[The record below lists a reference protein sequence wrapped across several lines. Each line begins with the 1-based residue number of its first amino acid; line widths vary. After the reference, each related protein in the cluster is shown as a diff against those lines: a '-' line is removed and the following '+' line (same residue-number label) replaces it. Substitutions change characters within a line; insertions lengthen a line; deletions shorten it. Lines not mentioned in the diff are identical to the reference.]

1 MVRYTVCILLIGLWS
16 VNSPAAEPV
25 AVKGSSAKYPPVVSI
40 MVGENAVKLNLTG
53 TGLRTKFGFGVYAI
67 GSYLEDG
74 AAVKMAEELM
84 KTGAVRALHLVMER
98 DVQPREFVDAFKTAI
113 GKNHPADKFK
123 SEFTELL
130 TAVGDRA
137 LKKGDHIVLV
147 ATTATGVRIQ
157 VVGKVDVTFK
167 NSAFADALWEV
178 YLGARPLDEKLKKGL
193 VEMLS
198 R

>member
-1 MVRYTVCILLIGLWS
+1 LVLAVCAS
-16 VNSPAAEPV
+16 NTQAAEPI
-25 AVKGSSAKYPPVVSI
+25 AVKGSTAKYPPAVSI
-40 MVGENAVKLNLTG
+40 MVGEKAVKLNLTG
-53 TGLRTKFGFGVYAI
+53 TGLRTKFGFGVYAVA
-67 GSYLEDG
+67 SYLEDG
-74 AAVKMAEELM
+74 AAVKTAEELM
-84 KTGAVRALHLVMER
+84 KTDSVRALHLVMER

-123 SEFTELL
+123 GEFTELL
-130 TAVGDRA
+130 TAVGDSA

-147 ATTATGVRIQ
+147 ATAATGVRIQ

-193 VEMLS
+193 LEMLS

>member
-1 MVRYTVCILLIGLWS
+1 MVRYTLCVLLIGF
-16 VNSPAAEPV
+16 VAVKSPAAEPV
-25 AVKGSSAKYPPVVSI
+25 MVKGSSAKYPPVVSI
-40 MVGENAVKLNLTG
+40 MVGEKAVKLNLTG
-53 TGLRTKFGFGVYAI
+53 TGLRTKFGFGIYAI
-67 GSYLEDG
+67 ASYLEDG
-74 AAVKMAEELM
+74 AEVKTADELM
-84 KTGAVRALHLVMER
+84 KTDSVRAIHLVMER

-123 SEFTELL
+123 GEFTELL

-147 ATTATGVRIQ
+147 ATAATGVRIQ